1 MMASGSFA
9 YDSQEKRMK
18 RTTPSIIAACIA
30 AAFAMPATP
39 VLAQH
44 SHSAP
49 AADVK
54 IQQTGAALRDL
65 WIGHIFWVRN
75 VAIHTL
81 SGDATAAGEAE
92 KQAVANARQIAA
104 AIEPYYGKE
113 ASEKLF
119 GLLAGHY
126 NAVKHY
132 LQATVAGS
140 KTKQDT
146 AVQALTANARDIAT
160 FLSKANPNLPFDTLN
175 GLLVAHGGHH
185 IQEIEQLRAKQYAE
199 EAQTWEAMKKHM
211 YAISDALAGAL
222 AKQFP
227 GRVS

>member
-1 MMASGSFA
+1 
-9 YDSQEKRMK
+9 MK